1 MALGFDRMYPGPLKE
16 NFKDRA
22 GPLDKFVETNETI
35 RGKDAKGAPYA
46 VRLFAD
52 AGREH
57 MEKFGTTIEQ
67 IAKIAAKNHKH
78 SQNNKNAL
86 FRKPFTTK
94 EVMESPMV
102 HSPVQILACCPNSD
116 GAAAAIL
123 VSEEFVRKH
132 QLEA

>member
-1 MALGFDRMYPGPLKE
+1 MAATAVASGQADCVLALGFDRMYPGPLKE

-35 RGKDAKGAPYA
+35 RGKDPNAAPYA

-67 IAKIAAKNHKH
+67 IAKIAAKNHRH

-94 EVMESPMV
+94 EIMESPMV
-102 HSPVQILACCPNSD
+102 HSPV
-116 GAAAAIL
+116 
-123 VSEEFVRKH
+123 
-132 QLEA
+132 